1 MLNLYFRLKP
11 ISAFRFH
18 KNTVFAADGEHR
30 HIVFLYNVVIKWV
43 ENIIFVSGITIIGY
57 GE

>member
-11 ISAFRFH
+11 ISAFRFR
-18 KNTVFAADGEHR
+18 KNTVFAADKGHPA
-30 HIVFLYNVVIKWV
+30 HCFWHNVMIKWA
-43 ENIIFVSGITIIGY
+43 ENIIFVFGITIISY